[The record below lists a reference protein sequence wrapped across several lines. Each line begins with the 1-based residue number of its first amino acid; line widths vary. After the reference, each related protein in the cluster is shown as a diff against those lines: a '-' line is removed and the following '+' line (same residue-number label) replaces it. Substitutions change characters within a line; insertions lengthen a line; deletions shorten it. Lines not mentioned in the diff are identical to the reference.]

1 MQHQDW
7 NTVVFNKKKDD
18 EIKKK
23 KDTSFN
29 PEGTKKFRNLDSD
42 DPDAP
47 EKVSHDLKIKIQQA
61 RTARNLTQ
69 KQLATQLNIP
79 VATIS
84 NYENGKEIPTKQIT
98 SRISKILGVRL

>member
-7 NTVVFNKKKDD
+7 NTIVFNNKKEA

-23 KDTSFN
+23 KDTTFN
-29 PEGTKKFRNLDSD
+29 PEGTKKFRTLDSD

-47 EKVSHDLKIKIQQA
+47 EKCSHDLRIKIQQA
-61 RTARNLTQ
+61 RTSRKLTQ

-79 VATIS
+79 VTTIS
-84 NYENGKEIPTKQIT
+84 NYENGKEVPSRQVL
-98 SRISKILGVRL
+98 SRISKILGVKL